1 MNRQTT
7 TYNLERTRA
16 IFNGI
21 LETAFSTFLLLIL
34 IKIYNGTPFEKGL
47 VASAGSAGLL
57 CGPLSVYL
65 AKRLNLTA
73 AKGIHYLFVI
83 GSLAYLLSTLFPFKV
98 IFIICAFISGIT
110 VSSAIPLFTH
120 IYQNNY
126 SKERRG
132 SLYSKTNTIRVAFS
146 ALFGFLAG
154 KLLSQNLNYFPF
166 ILIIFAICQAVS
178 AFLVNKIPSTKI
190 SEDEEH
196 TLWHGFRYIKE
207 DRVFKYTL
215 ICWMLMGFGNLMMI
229 PLRVEYLANPKYGL
243 NLSPSKIALYV
254 AVIPSLARLFMSQ
267 FWGKL
272 FDKVNFFR
280 LRIVLNLCFA
290 TGIITFFTSDT
301 SIGFLIGAIVFGIS
315 QAGGDVAWS
324 LWVTKFAPPH
334 LVSDYMGVHTFM
346 TGVRGLLA
354 PIVGFYL
361 AERYSL
367 ISISIFSGLLI
378 LSSVVLLFVEGVK
391 GEDLMRRKS

>member
-1 MNRQTT
+1 M
-7 TYNLERTRA
+7 
-16 IFNGI
+16 
-21 LETAFSTFLLLIL
+21 
-34 IKIYNGTPFEKGL
+34 
-47 VASAGSAGLL
+47 ASAGSAGLL

-65 AKRLNLTA
+65 VKRLNLTA
-73 AKGIHYLFVI
+73 SKGIHYLFVI

-120 IYQNNY
+120 NYQNNY

-378 LSSVVLLFVEGVK
+378 LSSVVLLFVEGAK
-391 GEDLMRRKS
+391 GEDLVGRES

>member
-1 MNRQTT
+1 MDRQST

-65 AKRLNLTA
+65 VKRLNLTA
-73 AKGIHYLFVI
+73 SKGIFRLYVI
-83 GSLAYLLSTLFPFKV
+83 GFSSFLLCAIFQYKL
-98 IFIICAFISGIT
+98 IFILTAFIGGMT

-120 IYQNNY
+120 IFQHNY
-126 SKERRG
+126 SKEKRG
-132 SLYSKTNTIRVAFS
+132 SLYSKANTIRVAVS
-146 ALFGFLAG
+146 ALFGFVAG
-154 KLLSQNLNYFPF
+154 KLLTNNLNFFPVL
-166 ILIIFAICQAVS
+166 LIIYALSYAVS
-178 AFLVNKIPSTKI
+178 AFVVNKIPSTKI
-190 SEDEEH
+190 SEDEQHSFLE
-196 TLWHGFRYIKE
+196 GFKYIKE
-207 DRVFKYTL
+207 DRVFKFTL

-243 NLSPSKIALYV
+243 NLSPSDVALYV
-254 AVIPSLARLFMSQ
+254 AVIPSLTRIVMSQ
-267 FWGKL
+267 VWGKL
-272 FDKVNFFR
+272 FDIINFFW
-280 LRIVLNLCFA
+280 LRMVLNIGF
-290 TGIITFFTSDT
+290 TVGIFTFFTSDT
-301 SIGFLIGAIVFGIS
+301 DIGFAISAVIFGIS
-315 QAGGDVAWS
+315 QAGGDIAWN

-367 ISISIFSGLLI
+367 ISISLFCGLLI

-391 GEDLMRRKS
+391 GEDLMGRKS